1 MEKSGPKK
9 AGKII
14 VGIMRSLK
22 LELEKHRN
30 FIIYLIVGAGISGT
44 NIFLL
49 YLLIDI
55 FGIST
60 LVSSTVV
67 VGGTFVLRFF
77 IYKWTGFTK

>member
-1 MEKSGPKK
+1 MEKSSPKN
-9 AGKII
+9 AGKLI

-49 YLLIDI
+49 YLFIDI

-67 VGGTFVLRFF
+67 VGGTFILRFF